1 MKRINHIQHINR
13 QLSDTKLKQCTIDDL
28 VSVKTSIVN
37 DLSYIDKTL
46 KEANKELADKISS
59 GKNITD
65 KEMFSLSWGVDGL
78 SRLVTSGHQLYA
90 EVACII
96 DLLQDDQTN
105 VIKANISGR
114 ISKWQEGVKPFIPEV
129 TRYQRKKATHILVT
143 MISPSQRL
151 RKPYAL
157 PVSCVPYHSL
167 TANQARSFINTVIM
181 DMTKR
186 NMKVVGMWIE
196 KLT

>member
-114 ISKWQEGVKPFIPEV
+114 ISKWQEGVKTI
-129 TRYQRKKATHILVT
+129 
-143 MISPSQRL
+143 
-151 RKPYAL
+151 
-157 PVSCVPYHSL
+157 
-167 TANQARSFINTVIM
+167 
-181 DMTKR
+181 
-186 NMKVVGMWIE
+186 
-196 KLT
+196 